1 VTCPTSPSA
10 DPARLAALALRQVG
24 ELLGRLDPEQLAAL
38 AAGRGRLVF
47 QPAAPVPAVVPA
59 PATVPA
65 VMPAPATVVATVPA
79 PAPPAGPHP
88 ADTRAPRAP
97 GARTVTAEPGELEDT
112 VRAIKALRS
121 RAEVADYLR
130 AHDDRLTVPVLKQ
143 VARRLGP
150 TVATGRSKA
159 ELKRNIIEGTAGFR
173 ERSMAMSRGAWS

>member
-1 VTCPTSPSA
+1 LSCPTSPSVQSA
-10 DPARLAALALRQVG
+10 ELAALALRQVG
-24 ELLGRLDPEQLAAL
+24 ELLGRLDDDQLVAL
-38 AAGRGRLVF
+38 AEGRGQLVF
-47 QPAAPVPAVVPA
+47 RPAVPDPTRPSRPRPAATEAGDLD
-59 PATVPA
+59 ATVSA
-65 VMPAPATVVATVPA
+65 I
-79 PAPPAGPHP
+79 
-88 ADTRAPRAP
+88 RAL
-97 GARTVTAEPGELEDT
+97 G
-112 VRAIKALRS
+112 S

>member
-1 VTCPTSPSA
+1 MTCPTSPS
-10 DPARLAALALRQVG
+10 DSPAELAALALRQVG

-38 AAGRGRLVF
+38 AAGRGQLVF
-47 QPAAPVPAVVPA
+47 QPVAPDPTPRASRPA
-59 PATVPA
+59 PRTSTECGDLDATVS
-65 VMPAPATVVATVPA
+65 
-79 PAPPAGPHP
+79 
-88 ADTRAPRAP
+88 
-97 GARTVTAEPGELEDT
+97 
-112 VRAIKALRS
+112 AIKALGS

-130 AHDDRLTVPVLKQ
+130 AHDGRLTVPVLKQ

>member
-1 VTCPTSPSA
+1 VTCPTSPSVP
-10 DPARLAALALRQVG
+10 PAELAALALRQVG
-24 ELLGRLDPEQLAAL
+24 ELLGRLDDDQLVAL
-38 AAGRGRLVF
+38 AEGRGQLVF
-47 QPAAPVPAVVPA
+47 RPVAPEDARPARPR
-59 PATVPA
+59 PATATEPGDLD
-65 VMPAPATVVATVPA
+65 ATVSAI
-79 PAPPAGPHP
+79 
-88 ADTRAPRAP
+88 RAL
-97 GARTVTAEPGELEDT
+97 G
-112 VRAIKALRS
+112 S